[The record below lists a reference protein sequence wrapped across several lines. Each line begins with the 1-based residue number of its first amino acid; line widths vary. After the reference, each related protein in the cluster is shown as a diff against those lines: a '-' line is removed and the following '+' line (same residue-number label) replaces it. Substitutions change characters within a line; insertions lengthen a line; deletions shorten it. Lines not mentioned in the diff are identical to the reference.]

1 MRPRQ
6 RKCSRYLQESL
17 AIGRRQ
23 AETMLRSRVENV
35 RESSSRNVQNP
46 FSSFFGQERNP
57 ARPCPKEVNMAIERN
72 CCSNYECLVKVKGV
86 TVRPIPFSQMRRA
99 DGEGSLNVE
108 VVVADNPIER
118 RAA

>member
-1 MRPRQ
+1 
-6 RKCSRYLQESL
+6 
-17 AIGRRQ
+17 
-23 AETMLRSRVENV
+23 
-35 RESSSRNVQNP
+35 
-46 FSSFFGQERNP
+46 
-57 ARPCPKEVNMAIERN
+57 MAIERN